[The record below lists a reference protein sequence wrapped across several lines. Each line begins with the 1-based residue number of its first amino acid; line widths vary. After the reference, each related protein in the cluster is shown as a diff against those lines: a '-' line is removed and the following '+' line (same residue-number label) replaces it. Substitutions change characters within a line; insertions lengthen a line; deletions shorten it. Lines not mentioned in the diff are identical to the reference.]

1 MSSSIKIG
9 RRAFL
14 GAASAALAP
23 PSVAAVIRL
32 WPGMPPGGGG
42 PAGSAHVGNGGAISG
57 IAMPTLTVFRPRQA
71 SGAAM
76 LVAAG
81 GGYRRIAMA
90 REAYPA
96 AAWLNARGITAFV
109 LCYRLPPEGWTNGPL
124 APLQDAQRALRI
136 IRAQAPRYRLDPDR
150 IGVLGFSA
158 GGHLMGLT
166 ASRSAFRSYAV
177 VDAQDGLSA
186 RPDNAALVY
195 PVVTLEAPYDRTST
209 RYALVGPHPTPE
221 ASAAWSV
228 QTHVRQD
235 CPPVFL
241 MQAED
246 DPISDPA
253 NTLIM
258 EAACRAAGVA
268 VDLHRVP
275 TGGHGFGMGRPG
287 SLTAAWPSWYET
299 WLRARHVI
307 T

>member
-1 MSSSIKIG
+1 
-9 RRAFL
+9 
-14 GAASAALAP
+14 
-23 PSVAAVIRL
+23 
-32 WPGMPPGGGG
+32 
-42 PAGSAHVGNGGAISG
+42 
-57 IAMPTLTVFRPRQA
+57 
-71 SGAAM
+71 M

-81 GGYRRIAMA
+81 GGYRHIAIT
-90 REAYPA
+90 REATPA
-96 AAWLNARGITAFV
+96 AAWLAARGVTAFV
-109 LCYRLPPEGWTNGPL
+109 LCYRLPPEGWTDGPL

-136 IRAQAPRYRLDPDR
+136 IRAQAPRYRLDRDR
-150 IGVLGFSA
+150 VGVLGFSA
-158 GGHLMGLT
+158 GGHLMGLAAT
-166 ASRSAFRSYAV
+166 RSAFQSYAA

-195 PVVTLEAPYDRTST
+195 PVITLEPPYDRTST
-209 RYALVGPHPTPE
+209 RNALVGPHPAPE

-228 QTHVRQD
+228 QTHVRPD

-258 EAACRAAGVA
+258 ADACRAAGVT

-287 SLTAAWPSWYET
+287 SPTAAWPNWYET

>member
-1 MSSSIKIG
+1 
-9 RRAFL
+9 
-14 GAASAALAP
+14 
-23 PSVAAVIRL
+23 
-32 WPGMPPGGGG
+32 
-42 PAGSAHVGNGGAISG
+42 
-57 IAMPTLTVFRPRQA
+57 
-71 SGAAM
+71 M

-81 GGYRRIAMA
+81 GGYRHIAIT

-96 AAWLNARGITAFV
+96 AAWLAARGVTAFV
-109 LCYRLPPEGWTNGPL
+109 LCYRLPQEGWTDGPL
-124 APLQDAQRALRI
+124 APLQDAQRALRV
-136 IRAQAPRYRLDPDR
+136 IRAQAPRYRLDRNR

-158 GGHLMGLT
+158 GGHLMGMAAT
-166 ASRSAFRSYAV
+166 RSGLQSYAAI
-177 VDAQDGLSA
+177 DAQDTYSA
-186 RPDNAALVY
+186 RPDNAALIY
-195 PVVTLEAPYDRTST
+195 PVITLEAPYDRTST
-209 RYALVGPHPTPE
+209 RHALVGLHSTPE

-228 QTHVRQD
+228 QTHVRPD

-258 EAACRAAGVA
+258 ADACRAAGVA

-287 SLTAAWPSWYET
+287 SPTAAWPNWYET